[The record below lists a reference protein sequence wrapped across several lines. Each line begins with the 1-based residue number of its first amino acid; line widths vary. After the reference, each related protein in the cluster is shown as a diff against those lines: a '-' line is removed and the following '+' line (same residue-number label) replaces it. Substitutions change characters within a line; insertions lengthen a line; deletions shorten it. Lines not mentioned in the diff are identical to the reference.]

1 MNAETTLRELD
12 GMFTTSVRT
21 AEPTAA
27 RRSRK
32 PSGQGDQRVN
42 EDDD

>member
-12 GMFTTSVRT
+12 GMFTTSART
-21 AEPTAA
+21 TVPTCET
-27 RRSRK
+27 RHRK

-42 EDDD
+42 EDD